1 MMKFN
6 GERWE
11 LFGPI
16 LEDAGPAG
24 WSDCLNESS
33 AAAARQVG
41 REAGIHVSERRQGVM
56 PGQARP

>member
-24 WSDCLNESS
+24 LEKWDRS
-33 AAAARQVG
+33 ADAAR
-41 REAGIHVSERRQGVM
+41 R
-56 PGQARP
+56 

>member
-1 MMKFN
+1 MDCPVNTQLQMMRFN

-24 WSDCLNESS
+24 
-33 AAAARQVG
+33 
-41 REAGIHVSERRQGVM
+41 
-56 PGQARP
+56 

>member
-1 MMKFN
+1 LQMEKFN

-24 WSDCLNESS
+24 
-33 AAAARQVG
+33 
-41 REAGIHVSERRQGVM
+41 
-56 PGQARP
+56 